1 MFVVKGTSLIP
12 SHQYSVQRFLQ
23 SFLFYPYSIST
34 PPSSF
39 SFQSYFLFFNSFILH
54 FYTSTAVDT
63 CSLRLRIFNY
73 ALLVNDIKNEFIL
86 IQARGAYIGG
96 GGGRISEGDL
106 YRGGRMYSVLRRAYD
121 WVASK
126 WGLGELISGS
136 LRCGSHFT

>member
-86 IQARGAYIGG
+86 IQARGGLILGG
-96 GGGRISEGDL
+96 GGAYI
-106 YRGGRMYSVLRRAYD
+106 RGG
-121 WVASK
+121 
-126 WGLGELISGS
+126 LISGRS
-136 LRCGSHFT
+136 DVFCT